1 MLRQALKV
9 HLQNLT
15 DFIQG
20 VKMASVLPT
29 ETMQYLFITYVWQV
43 DRVWMGV
50 GAQAAAQPCYYL
62 LPSRISNR
70 LILLI

>member
-1 MLRQALKV
+1 
-9 HLQNLT
+9 
-15 DFIQG
+15 
-20 VKMASVLPT
+20 MASVLPT

-50 GAQAAAQPCYYL
+50 GVQAAAQPCYYL